1 MKSNRKINVKR
12 VFLLALLFVAVAVS
26 SVAVLFG
33 LYDRES
39 VSAGEESIREVAVA
53 ESSAAPSDT
62 AVEGDT
68 EKWKEGIVSYNGR
81 NYRYRS
87 RLKNYLIMGI
97 DNDGIAEEAADGLSG
112 GQSDAMFLVCLD
124 TEAKSVK
131 IIAINRNTMVPVDIY
146 DENGEYLG
154 RMDLQ
159 ICLQHGYGDGMK
171 LSCSRSVEAV
181 ERMFDNVPISGY
193 IALNMGGIENL
204 NDAIGGVTLTPEQD
218 VVYNGLRID
227 KGEEITLNGKQ
238 AYAWLRARDIDQFG
252 SADMRLERHMQ
263 YISAFLKKLMSDTG
277 KASAI
282 YEAVSDYMVTS
293 VDPVKLIN
301 STKGVS
307 FSDEDMVTVK
317 GETILNGEYEE
328 FHADSEALKEVI
340 MNVFY
345 EEVK

>member
-1 MKSNRKINVKR
+1 M
-12 VFLLALLFVAVAVS
+12 LALLFVAAVVS

-33 LYDRES
+33 LYDKES
-39 VSAGEESIREVAVA
+39 VNASEENTGRETVTQTETAIRNASEPNDA
-53 ESSAAPSDT
+53 
-62 AVEGDT
+62 
-68 EKWKEGIVSYNGR
+68 EKWKEGIISYNGAD
-81 NYRYRS
+81 YRYRS

-112 GQSDAMFLVCLD
+112 GQSDAMFLVSLD
-124 TEAKSVK
+124 TAGKSVK
-131 IIAINRNTMVPVDIY
+131 VIAINRNTMVPVDIY

-171 LSCSRSVEAV
+171 LSCTRSVEAV
-181 ERMFDNVPISGY
+181 ERLFDNVPISGY

-218 VVYNGLRID
+218 VVYDGLRIN

-238 AYAWLRARDIDQFG
+238 AYAFLRARDIDQFG

-263 YISAFLKKLMSDTG
+263 YITAFLKKLMNDTG
-277 KASAI
+277 KAAAV

-293 VDPVKLIN
+293 VDLVKLIN
-301 STKGVS
+301 STKDMS
-307 FSDEDMVTVK
+307 FSDEDMITVD
-317 GETILNGEYEE
+317 GQTVLNGEYEE
-328 FHADSEALKEVI
+328 FHTDPQALKDVI
-340 MNVFY
+340 MTVFY